1 MDNPENKS
9 DVNPPKKYI
18 AMPYI
23 KTASERVGRILKKFD
38 IVLSNKSSNTIGSI
52 LSNAKQKTNFNEKT
66 DCVYKISCQ
75 NCPAVYIGETKKQ
88 AKERIHEH

>member
-1 MDNPENKS
+1 MIIKTIREMDNPENKS

-38 IVLSNKSSNTIGSI
+38 IVLSNKSSNTIHSAVSVG
-52 LSNAKQKTNFNEKT
+52 AKVNL
-66 DCVYKISCQ
+66 
-75 NCPAVYIGETKKQ
+75 
-88 AKERIHEH
+88 